1 MSASSRNFA
10 AARQAA
16 FGTPENAGHGPLGN
30 MQFQVGP
37 DGTLRIVPVQTTT
50 ESSTESTPPAEI
62 QDPESIA
69 REEEKARIQMERL
82 DRFIKMRRAKKI
94 VNTGPPTPSMVN
106 VRGLNYYT
114 SVPPTNPKYA
124 WVGNRDTNFDRWH
137 RIGDPIREENV
148 GPTTFGAIQQSNLNK
163 DQFSSEHHGFNVSAE
178 AAMPDDALRG
188 RLSSWGLPTEGD
200 RNTLFERV
208 VRGNTLSDVDLRTK
222 LGMLEKN
229 DPEATPLTEQEKNYL
244 IGNNPYKEAAD
255 VFRREREEGIR
266 NREDFLARKAQQPQ
280 INPSPLNQPSTNT
293 QLQGTTTTTTT
304 TQPPNVVQP
313 PLRQEPQGPLYG
325 GTMRL
330 GDEAPMSTSIIGGG
344 TSESQPLTQSP
355 NLYSRIAPQ
364 ANTGAVAAEEAGAM
378 GGMEM
383 MASRAIPMLNMVLM
397 GKMLM
402 DGLTADSKQKKMQ
415 QQALMYRT

>member
-1 MSASSRNFA
+1 MSASSRNFF

-16 FGTPENAGHGPLGN
+16 FGTPENVGNGPLGN

-37 DGTLRIVPVQTTT
+37 DGTLRIVPMQTTT

-69 REEEKARIQMERL
+69 REEEKARIQMERF
-82 DRFIKMRRAKKI
+82 DRFREMRRAK
-94 VNTGPPTPSMVN
+94 NMANPTPPSPSMVN
-106 VRGLNYYT
+106 VSGSNYYP
-114 SVPPTNPKYA
+114 SVPPPDPKYV
-124 WVGNRDTNFDRWH
+124 WVGDRDTYKDRWH
-137 RIGDPIREENV
+137 RIGDPIREKDV
-148 GPTTFGAIQQSNLNK
+148 GRTTFNELGKSGLGK
-163 DQFSSEHHGFNVSAE
+163 DRFAPEHHGFNVSQE
-178 AAMPDDALRG
+178 AAMSDDTLKG
-188 RLSSWGLPTEGD
+188 RLSSWGLPPTGN
-200 RNTLFERV
+200 RNTLFKNV
-208 VRGNTLSDVDLRTK
+208 VRGNTSNPELRLK
-222 LGMLEKN
+222 LGMLERN
-229 DPEATPLTEQEKNYL
+229 DPTAVPLTEQEKNYL
-244 IGNNPYKEAAD
+244 MGNNPYQESAD
-255 VFRREREEGIR
+255 VFRRERERGMRE
-266 NREDFLARKAQQPQ
+266 REDFLARKTQTPQ
-280 INPSPLNQPSTNT
+280 ANPSPLNQPSTNT

-313 PLRQEPQGPLYG
+313 PPPQQPQGPLYG

-344 TSESQPLTQSP
+344 ASEAQPLTQSP